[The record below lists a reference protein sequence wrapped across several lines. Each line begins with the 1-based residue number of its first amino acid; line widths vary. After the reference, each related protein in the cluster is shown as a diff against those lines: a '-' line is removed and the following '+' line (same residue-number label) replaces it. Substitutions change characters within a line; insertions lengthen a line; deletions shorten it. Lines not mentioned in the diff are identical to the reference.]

1 MVEQNTGVVELNISI
16 IVVAWNNRDELREC
30 LSSLNSQLGEGIEVI
45 VIDNCSSDGTTDM
58 VRTDYPGVIIQ
69 VMDSN
74 LGFAEGCNRGIEIA
88 QGDWLCTLNSDVVA
102 EPNWVATIGAAIDN
116 AGPNVGMF
124 QSKVLF
130 KKNPDRV
137 NSTGIVL
144 LATGGS
150 GDRDF
155 NAPNTTNDEVEE
167 IFVPSASAAVYRKT
181 MLLEA
186 RLESGIFDR
195 TFFMYAEDLD
205 LGWRCRLMGWKAYY
219 LPGAIVVHSYQS
231 SSKKWGNKWADL
243 QCRKNRVRALI
254 KNGSIVFLITT
265 IPKTVYDFFLGL
277 RHSGFMVFIEFYKA
291 MRDGISQRKNVS
303 RLLTES
309 RRDIEK
315 KWVTKALRINS
326 QSE

>member
-1 MVEQNTGVVELNISI
+1 MKISI
-16 IVVAWNNRDELREC
+16 IVIAWNNLDELKDC
-30 LSSLNSQLGEGIEVI
+30 LNSLKSQSVQEFEII
-45 VIDNCSSDGTTDM
+45 VIDNCSSDGTAEM
-58 VRTDYPGVIIQ
+58 VRNDYPEAVIR
-69 VMDSN
+69 VMESN

-88 QGDWLCTLNSDVVA
+88 QGDWLCTLNSDAVA
-102 EPNWVATIGAAIDN
+102 KPNWVATIGAAIDN

-167 IFVPSASAAVYRKT
+167 IFVPSASAAVYRKK

-186 RLESGIFDR
+186 KLKSGYFDR
-195 TFFMYAEDLD
+195 TFFMYSEDLD

-219 LPGAIVVHSYQS
+219 LPGAVVVHGYQR

-243 QCRKNRVRALI
+243 QCRKNRVRTLL
-254 KNGSIVFLITT
+254 KNGSVIFLITT
-265 IPKTVYDFFLGL
+265 IPKTVYDLLIWL
-277 RHSGFMVFIEFYKA
+277 RHTDLRVFVEFYKA
-291 MRDGISQRKNVS
+291 IRDGIRQRKQVS
-303 RLLTES
+303 QLLTVS
-309 RRDIEK
+309 RRDVEK
-315 KWVTKALRINS
+315 KWVTKAIRIK
-326 QSE
+326 QQ

>member
-1 MVEQNTGVVELNISI
+1 MEISI
-16 IVVAWNNRDELREC
+16 IVVTWNNQSELKDC
-30 LSSLNSQLGEGIEVI
+30 LNSLKSQSMQNFEIV
-45 VIDNCSSDGTTDM
+45 VIDNCSSDGTAEM
-58 VRTDYPGVIIQ
+58 VRLEYPEVVIK
-69 VMDSN
+69 VMEAN
-74 LGFAEGCNRGIEIA
+74 LGFAEGCNRGIETA
-88 QGDWLCTLNSDVVA
+88 QGEWLCMLNSDVVA
-102 EPNWVATIGAAIDN
+102 DPEWMTIVHTAINKADS
-116 AGPNVGMF
+116 GVGMF

-130 KKNPDRV
+130 KNNPNRI

-144 LATGGS
+144 LATGSS

-155 NAPNTTNDEVEE
+155 NTPDAHGVEVEE

-186 RLESGIFDR
+186 KLESGYFDR
-195 TFFMYAEDLD
+195 TFFMYSEDLD

-254 KNGSIVFLITT
+254 KNGSTVFLITT

-303 RLLTES
+303 RLLTVS
-309 RRDIEK
+309 RREIEK
-315 KWVTKALRINS
+315 KWVTKAMRIK
-326 QSE
+326 QQ